1 VASVLRGSQQAK
13 IDEKGRLKLPA
24 SFRAY
29 IEATWKTADVFL
41 TCDDPDGTYVR
52 VYSLPVWEEIEQ
64 KLLKMPSADLARRR
78 FARLTA
84 MWGQEGEIDSQGR
97 VLIPP
102 QLRDPALMQG
112 DVTVLGSGDY
122 LEVWNRERL
131 RNMEK
136 LSAEDHTRLS
146 EFGI

>member
-1 VASVLRGSQQAK
+1 MLRGSQQAK

-29 IEATWKTADVFL
+29 IDATWKTSAVFL
-41 TCDDPDGTYVR
+41 TCDDSAGTYVR
-52 VYSLPVWEEIEQ
+52 VYPLPVWEDIEQ
-64 KLLKMPSADLARRR
+64 KLLKMPSADLSRRR
-78 FARLTA
+78 FARWTA

-112 DVTVLGSGDY
+112 DVAVLGSGDF
-122 LEVWNRERL
+122 LEVWNSERL
-131 RNMEK
+131 RETEK
-136 LSAEDHTRLS
+136 LTPDDHNRLS
-146 EFGI
+146 EIGI